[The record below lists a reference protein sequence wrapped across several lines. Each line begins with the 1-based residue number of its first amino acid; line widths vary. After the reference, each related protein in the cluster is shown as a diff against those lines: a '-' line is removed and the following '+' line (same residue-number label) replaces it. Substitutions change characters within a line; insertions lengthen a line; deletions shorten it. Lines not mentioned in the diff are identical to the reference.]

1 VLSWLCLP
9 EDTISV
15 IHSGV
20 DPAFRPLPAP
30 EIETFR
36 AGLFAGRPYILH
48 VGTLEP
54 RKNID
59 ILIRAFAAAR
69 QEASLPHVLALVGA
83 AGWMHEN
90 LAEVVRDLGVEE
102 AVRFVGYVDRAD
114 LPLWYNGADLFAYPS
129 AYEGF
134 GLPVLEAMACG
145 VPTIASSAS
154 ALTEIT
160 GGAGLTVAPG
170 SEEDLQDAIV
180 RLLGDNELR
189 ARLITAGLARAA
201 HFSWDRTA
209 RETMAV
215 YEQAVGVAP
224 I

>member
-1 VLSWLCLP
+1 MYGHFL
-9 EDTISV
+9 
-15 IHSGV
+15 
-20 DPAFRPLPAP
+20 
-30 EIETFR
+30 
-36 AGLFAGRPYILH
+36 
-48 VGTLEP
+48 
-54 RKNID
+54 
-59 ILIRAFAAAR
+59 
-69 QEASLPHVLALVGA
+69 
-83 AGWMHEN
+83 
-90 LAEVVRDLGVEE
+90 EVVRHLGLDDS
-102 AVRFVGYVDRAD
+102 VRFVGYVARTE

-145 VPTIASSAS
+145 VPTIASCAS
-154 ALTEIT
+154 ALVEI
-160 GGAGLTVAPG
+160 AGDACLTVVPG
-170 SEEDLQDAIV
+170 AEEDLQDAIV